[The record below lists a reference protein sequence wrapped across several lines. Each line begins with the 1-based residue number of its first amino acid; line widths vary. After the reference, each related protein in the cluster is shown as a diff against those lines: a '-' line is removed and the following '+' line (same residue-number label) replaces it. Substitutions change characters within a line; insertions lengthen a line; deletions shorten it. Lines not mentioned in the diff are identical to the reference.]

1 VNTFAKQKEKDC
13 SKSRAS
19 KHLTCRIKR
28 LCTTDEIFSNLH
40 LGLRA
45 RKKEGI
51 YQSISKQ
58 HEDYEYIDEL
68 QKQQSDRFDRIHRQ
82 HQLSSTSSKIFTG
95 SSSKIVEFIQ
105 IDRPRN
111 KSRKLIYSR
120 QAMRRVTIKLGY
132 ASWKR
137 KKSD

>member
-1 VNTFAKQKEKDC
+1 VAVRHVNTFATQKKKDC

-45 RKKEGI
+45 RKKKRGHL
-51 YQSISKQ
+51 SINQQAAIRPLRQNSSPTSAIV
-58 HEDYEYIDEL
+58 YIV
-68 QKQQSDRFDRIHRQ
+68 
-82 HQLSSTSSKIFTG
+82 KIFTA

-132 ASWKR
+132 ASRKR